1 MSVSRRKTSK
11 GFTGLFHY
19 RFYHSGKIYSGV
31 CEGCLKKPEALDYE
45 KAEREKI
52 ITGTA
57 AIRNKKRTRR
67 KAEKIVSS
75 IIITD
80 TVNDIPLGQAFAE
93 SLNKT
98 KRRKATGDFLH
109 AKESYWRDFV
119 AFMTDKFSGVQTIR
133 DVERK
138 HADAY
143 ISYIREHGRFQ
154 KVIEWN
160 GGRSYKRKGNYSN
173 KTCNVIHDTLK
184 EVFKLLMDT
193 DDPSENPFS
202 KIEKLD
208 NESATREP
216 FTESELKNIFEKAN
230 SFIYPIFAIGI
241 STALREGDICTL
253 EWKEIDFQ
261 TNIIRRRAR
270 KTKKIVEIPI
280 MAPLRNF
287 LLEQKT
293 TSGDDE
299 YVLPEH
305 AAMYMNCRTGISTRV
320 KKFLEGISITTTK
333 KVPGRTRVVSV
344 KDVHSLRHTFCYY
357 AGLYGIPL
365 LVVKSIVGHMT
376 EDMTNHYQCHADNQT
391 KREQMLQMPDLMNLT
406 EGTVKHLPAPEFE
419 NARAQLILLANTS
432 TDIEKVKQAI
442 AIFDKKL
449 LS

>member
-11 GFTGLFHY
+11 GFTGSFHY
-19 RFYHSGKIYSGV
+19 RFYHSGKTYSGV
-31 CEGCLKKPEALDYE
+31 CEGCLKKSEALDYE

-57 AIRNKKRTRR
+57 AIRNKKQTRR

-75 IIITD
+75 IIVTEP
-80 TVNDIPLGQAFAE
+80 VNDIPLGQAFAE
-93 SLNKT
+93 SLK
-98 KRRKATGDFLH
+98 KPKKRKATGDFLH

-119 AFMTDKFSGVQTIR
+119 AFMADKFSGVETIR

-154 KVIEWN
+154 KIIEWN

-173 KTCNVIHDTLK
+173 KTCNVIHDSLK
-184 EVFKLLMDT
+184 EVFKLLMDEA
-193 DDPSENPFS
+193 DQAENPFA

-208 NESATREP
+208 NESTTREP
-216 FTESELKNIFEKAN
+216 FTEDELKNIFKN
-230 SFIYPIFAIGI
+230 TDSFLYPIFAIGI

-253 EWKEIDFQ
+253 RWKEIDFQ
-261 TNIIRRRAR
+261 TNIIQRRAL
-270 KTKKIVEIPI
+270 KTRKIVEIPI

-287 LLEQKT
+287 LLELKT
-293 TSGDDE
+293 KSDGDE

-305 AAMYMNCRTGISTRV
+305 AFMYMNNRTGISARV
-320 KKFLEGISITTTK
+320 KKFLEALNITTTK
-333 KVPGRTRVVSV
+333 KVPGRTRKVSV
-344 KDVHSLRHTFCYY
+344 KDVHSLRHSFCFY

-376 EDMTNHYQCHADNQT
+376 DEMTAHYQRHADNKT
-391 KREQMLQMPDLMNLT
+391 KREQMLQMPDLMNLSGST
-406 EGTVKHLPAPEFE
+406 RQLLPVPDLE
-419 NARAQLILLANTS
+419 NTRAQLILLANTS
-432 TDIEKVKQAI
+432 TDIEKIRQAI
-442 AIFDKKL
+442 AIFNTK
-449 LS
+449 